1 LIYRNETQHAAGKP
15 PAAYFHFR
23 CLERNNPMPERL
35 LVDHRARNDAS
46 RAIALIETHIAVCEE
61 RGRQEDAF
69 QARTEDFLKRLQAAF
84 ETATSGMH
92 SQIETLGDRLRREL
106 QKHQE
111 DDARTLREI
120 DGARASVLVDMAA
133 KISAATRPIYNRFWT
148 LAVSLIGALFLL
160 SGFLAAKLLGWL

>member
-1 LIYRNETQHAAGKP
+1 LICRSKAQRAAGTT
-15 PAAYFHFR
+15 PAALFLFR
-23 CLERNNPMPERL
+23 RMERNILMPERL
-35 LVDHRARNDAS
+35 FIDHRARSDAS

-84 ETATSGMH
+84 DQATADMR

-120 DGARASVLVDMAA
+120 DSARASVLVDMAA

-148 LAVSLIGALFLL
+148 LAVALIGGLFLL
-160 SGFLAAKLLGWL
+160 SGFLAAKLLGWM